1 MHLRHTEDE
10 NSDVAAEVGPRRTI
24 FNIGRGTFRIEP
36 DVEAAKER
44 SCAIRSEG
52 KLYAL
57 VLTVSMY
64 LDFDIL
70 DDGLDFFTR
79 RAIAR
84 CCIGTSEFGPL
95 SSPSYVFCPG
105 VLRIMFSLH
114 F

>member
-52 KLYAL
+52 K
-57 VLTVSMY
+57 V
-64 LDFDIL
+64 
-70 DDGLDFFTR
+70 
-79 RAIAR
+79 
-84 CCIGTSEFGPL
+84 
-95 SSPSYVFCPG
+95 
-105 VLRIMFSLH
+105 
-114 F
+114 